1 MTDGSMI
8 LKNLTF
14 ELIENTKIGEHLK
27 KAVSC
32 MQKAQNVAY
41 AYVSDDSPEQL
52 KAMRIGTALAF
63 SVISKVASGKRIK
76 DFSQDDWEEIASN
89 VADYAILADGRQWSV
104 IVFSIFANYVDV
116 SANVLQDMKIP
127 EEKCNVIRAL
137 SAQVRLLEKD
147 LVAETISEPEYTEKC
162 LWLLLEAMIK
172 LIATYSTVLVGEE
185 VSEFIQS
192 VSMLAFEYGRYALY
206 KQEQEILELY
216 IQRQKQIDVE
226 LQDKLDEFNKALL
239 SREEEFN
246 ALIEDAFAP
255 NIMQRFMVS
264 VALAR
269 DAGVDE
275 DEILKS
281 TADIDSFFA

>member
-1 MTDGSMI
+1 MTDTSMI
-8 LKNLTF
+8 FKNLTY
-14 ELIENTKIGEHLK
+14 ELLNNTQIGEYLK

-32 MQKAQNVAY
+32 MQRAQDVAY

-52 KAMRIGTALAF
+52 KTMRIGTALTF
-63 SVISKVASGKRIK
+63 SIISKVVRGKRIK
-76 DFSQDDWEEIASN
+76 DFSQSDWEEIANN

-116 SANVLQDMKIP
+116 SANVLQEMKIS
-127 EEKCNVIRAL
+127 EEKCDAIRAL
-137 SAQVRLLEKD
+137 SAQVRQLEKD

-172 LIATYSTVLVGEE
+172 LIATYSITFVGED
-185 VSEFIQS
+185 VSDFIQS

-206 KQEQEILELY
+206 RQEQEILELY
-216 IQRQKQIDVE
+216 LQRQKQVDEE
-226 LQDKLDEFNKALL
+226 LQDRLNEFKEALLEREKEFN
-239 SREEEFN
+239 N
-246 ALIEDAFAP
+246 LIEDAFAP
-255 NIMQRFMVS
+255 DIMQRFMAS

-275 DEILKS
+275 DEILKT
-281 TADIDSFFA
+281 TADVDEFFS